1 MTLKYFQNYLDS
13 LSRTPN
19 QQYLDDAQAF
29 YDNVWEN
36 STQTAF
42 EVLQQDSIGSTE
54 YHKEDISVD
63 MMIDLMTG
71 EKRADD
77 WKVFSYRNMNADTK
91 LGLMYQFSNNYW
103 LATNTDDYG
112 SPTHSIEVRRC
123 NNHLRWLDTKN
134 GAIYDIP
141 CVVDYAVQSP
151 QALKDKDVIVSN
163 GHIVVYVQGNE
174 LTHSLRKNQRFLFN
188 RQAFKLISYNNY
200 LQNDMVTP
208 DTTILYFDFYLDTIH
223 PEDSLDLNVADYGK
237 YRYNIT
243 LQNTVSQQV
252 KGFAGKVYP
261 TVTLNN
267 DTVERDVVYTANEY
281 VTVKDDGSY
290 VLTGDTGKRAI
301 ITAYLMGNPEIFA
314 TSEIE
319 IVDNASDI
327 SVIVI
332 SSEVNDVY
340 EGQPETF
347 EVNLYKN
354 GIKQDDIVEYTT
366 NNVDKSKYAISREK
380 NKFAI
385 KSFGYC
391 SEKLN
396 ITFSVANLTKQIN
409 VNLKPLF

>member
-42 EVLQQDSIGSTE
+42 EVFQQDSIGSTE

-134 GAIYDIP
+134 GTIYDVP

-151 QALKDKDVIVSN
+151 QALKDKDVVVSN

-252 KGFAGKVYP
+252 KGFAGRVYP

-267 DTVERDVVYTANEY
+267 DTVERDIEYTSNEY

-290 VLTGDTGKRAI
+290 VLTGDVGKRAV

-319 IVDNASDI
+319 IVDNAPDI

-366 NNVDKSKYAISREK
+366 NNVDKSKYTISREK
-380 NKFAI
+380 NKFTI

-396 ITFSVANLTKQIN
+396 ITFSVANLTKQID

>member
-1 MTLKYFQNYLDS
+1 MTLKYFQNYLNS
-13 LSRTPN
+13 LSRSPN

-29 YDNVWEN
+29 YDSVWDN

-42 EVLQQDSIGSTE
+42 EVLQQDSIGSKE

-123 NNHLRWLDTKN
+123 NNHLRWIDPEN

-141 CVVDYAVQSP
+141 CVVDYSVQSP
-151 QALKDKDVIVSN
+151 QALKDKDIVVSN

-188 RQAFKLISYNNY
+188 KQAFKLISYNNY

-223 PEDSLDLNVADYGK
+223 PEDSLDLNIADYGK
-237 YRYNIT
+237 YRYDIT
-243 LQNTVSQQV
+243 LTNTVSEQA
-252 KGFAGKVYP
+252 KGFSGNVYP
-261 TVTLNN
+261 TVTLNG
-267 DTVERDVVYTANEY
+267 DTVERDITYTSNEY
-281 VTVKDDGSY
+281 VTINNDGSY
-290 VLTGDTGKRAI
+290 VLTGDTGNRAV
-301 ITAYLMGNPEIFA
+301 ITVCLTGNPEIAA
-314 TSEIE
+314 TTEIK
-319 IVDNASDI
+319 IVDNAADTSTIIISSDI
-327 SVIVI
+327 
-332 SSEVNDVY
+332 NDVY
-340 EGQPETF
+340 EGLPETF

-366 NNVDKSKYAISREK
+366 NNVDKSKYSISREQ
-380 NKFAI
+380 NKFTI
-385 KSFGYC
+385 KSYGYC
-391 SEKLN
+391 SAKLN
-396 ITFSVANLTKQIN
+396 ITFSVANLTKQMS